1 VPTKLASAVPLAD
14 SSRCGR
20 FSARAFSTD
29 WQPLSSGHRVA
40 SYRTVMQHYMHGGPA
55 AFRFEVAGDL
65 NAGDAAKLEQEWRS
79 ASPTIGNRVLVVDLS
94 FVTAIDEAARS
105 LFTRWYARGA
115 EFAASSKR
123 SRELVE
129 SITERPYTRESQHEP
144 TYQPWFSYTKA

>member
-1 VPTKLASAVPLAD
+1 MM
-14 SSRCGR
+14 R
-20 FSARAFSTD
+20 
-29 WQPLSSGHRVA
+29 
-40 SYRTVMQHYMHGGPA
+40 HYMHGGPA
-55 AFRFEVAGDL
+55 AFRFELAGDL
-65 NAGDAAKLEQEWRS
+65 NAADAWRLEQDWREVS
-79 ASPTIGNRVLVVDLS
+79 SGIGNRLLVVDLS

-144 TYQPWFSYTKA
+144 TYQPWFSYTGA